1 VQVWRQRVGWHV
13 RQYVQIVRL
22 FSSAPSFWGNPLM
35 PCRVWIGASFP
46 IYHQKILFRRLETFW
61 SWKTSNF
68 CGNRAV
74 PRDPL
79 KKRAVFGG
87 AKNLIEFPIKLLDH
101 QPVCQTWAC
110 NAKHGV
116 CGHPW
121 QWHDVFFIA
130 LRRIYERCKK
140 NFTFLNFVVIVF
152 VGNSEMGYI
161 QSLVIFFT
169 MIKVSR
175 YQATLGWYI
184 CGNL

>member
-1 VQVWRQRVGWHV
+1 MVNIGIHIICSIRCMKGYTGQKRNIYSSTSVARELAGM
-13 RQYVQIVRL
+13 YVNTCKLCVSLL
-22 FSSAPSFWGNPLM
+22 FCPIFWGNPLM

-46 IYHQKILFRRLETFW
+46 IYHQKILFRRLTFW

-140 NFTFLNFVVIVF
+140 NSHF
-152 VGNSEMGYI
+152 
-161 QSLVIFFT
+161 
-169 MIKVSR
+169 
-175 YQATLGWYI
+175 
-184 CGNL
+184 